1 MGKRWM
7 FLLAAFVLAL
17 APVLPVA
24 AQETEADPLAALP
37 WQIGPTKG
45 QIGERAT
52 IDVPDG
58 YVFLGAQGTSKLNEL
73 MENPPTGADEY
84 TIAPKSL
91 DWFAYFTF
99 DEVGYVKDDES
110 LDAEDLLASIK
121 DGTEQS
127 NEERRSRG
135 WETMTIDGWSF
146 KPQYDKQ
153 LNALEWA
160 ILAHADKS
168 RHKIVNYNTRLLGRR
183 GVMQV
188 VVVSDP
194 EGLDAAVSQFKSLM
208 PGYAYNDGEKYAQF
222 KEGDHVAAYGLAALV
237 TGGAAAVASKKGL
250 FAAIGIF
257 LAKMWKLVL
266 IGLVAVGAAIRKL
279 FGRGKDSSAQ

>member
-45 QIGERAT
+45 QIGQRAT

>member
-45 QIGERAT
+45 QIGERVT

-153 LNALEWA
+153 LNALEWP